1 MARRT
6 TSLIPKAQAATAEPV
21 GVSAYDA
28 ATNSPTRSSF
38 TAFPMNSRY
47 EITASTRREIVRK
60 SRAAEANIPAITRIV
75 RKFARH
81 AVGTGINFRL
91 LTEDEKFNDECQ
103 REVEEWW
110 NNPSVYSIDGS
121 VDGWE
126 SKRLAAETM
135 MVDGEFN
142 AAFVKS
148 ETGWPMIQPL
158 DVFEIETPNGIAEFN
173 ADAWDDGVR
182 VNAFER
188 PVAYAVRTLPKGWK
202 AAGSREFV
210 EVAAEDMLHIG
221 RRRRTRGHRFMPWT
235 YSGLNKGI
243 DALDLGSLIT
253 GTAKL
258 HSALLVQVKRDAKRG
273 KKGAISAISS
283 LGATEVANDT
293 AALEKVF
300 GSMINYVGEN
310 GDIDLKSSQHPGANL
325 IEFYKLLLAELAIG
339 FDCSPTVMLSLGDI
353 GGTEYRGQMEDA
365 QSSFDMLYDQITWR
379 FVRREVIWK
388 IAHGIKHGRIRKPAD
403 PFWFSKLVFRGP
415 RKLTV
420 DLGRMANAFK
430 TLTRNAGMSIPRF
443 LDEQGLDAY
452 AEMTDNIKYLKKVR
466 ETCQQHGVPVEWVYE
481 PTPGSMNGQPPQEQG
496 KPGKKPVEDDAEEEE
511 PETD

>member
-1 MARRT
+1 MARTR
-6 TSLIPKAQAATAEPV
+6 KATATITRARAATTESVSGPENL

-28 ATNSPTRSSF
+28 ANTSAARSSF
-38 TAFPMNSRY
+38 VSFPTNSRK
-47 EITASTRREIVRK
+47 ELTPQTRREIVKK
-60 SRAAEANIPAITRIV
+60 SRAAESNIPAITRII

-81 AVGTGINFRL
+81 AVGTGINFRV
-91 LTEDEKFNDECQ
+91 LTEDQQFNDECQ

-110 NNPSVYSIDGS
+110 NNPNVYSIDGS

-126 SKRLAAETM
+126 AKRLAAETIM
-135 MVDGEFN
+135 IDGEYN

-148 ETGWPMIQPL
+148 PSGWPMIQPL
-158 DVFEIETPNGIAEFN
+158 DVFEIETPKQIGGRVITTAN
-173 ADAWDDGVR
+173 WDDGIR
-182 VNAFER
+182 VDPFEK
-188 PVAYAVRTLPKGWK
+188 PVAYAVRTLPKVGVPES
-202 AAGSREFV
+202 GHV
-210 EVAAEDMLHIG
+210 EVAAQDMLHIG

-243 DALDLGSLIT
+243 DALDLGALIT

-258 HSALLVQVKRDAKRG
+258 HSALAVQVKRDAKRG
-273 KKGAISAISS
+273 KKGAVGAISA
-283 LGATEVANDT
+283 LGATQTSDDT

-310 GDIDLKSSQHPGANL
+310 GEIDLKSSNHPSADLVG
-325 IEFYKLLLAELAIG
+325 FYKLLLAELAIG
-339 FDCSPTVMLSLGDI
+339 FDCSPTVMLALGDI

-388 IAHGIKHGRIRKPAD
+388 IAHGIKAGRIRKPSD
-403 PFWFSKLVFRGP
+403 PYWFTKLVFRGP

-420 DLGRMANAFK
+420 DLGRMATAFK

-452 AEMTDNIKYLKKVR
+452 SEARDNIKYLRAVKDMCEK
-466 ETCQQHGVPVEWVYE
+466 EGVPIDWMYE
-481 PTPGSMNGQPPQEQG
+481 PTPGSQNNITVNQP
-496 KPGKKPVEDDAEEEE
+496 E
-511 PETD
+511 P